1 MAVNHYFARTGETTY
16 APTLH
21 CEGAWSPEDYH
32 FASLAGLVVHVA
44 ERSCPE
50 GDTKKLAR
58 VSYDILGRLPLK
70 EATVLVETIR
80 PGRKIE
86 LVQVTV
92 QLEGRSAIIARI
104 WYLEAWDT
112 AEVADPLGQTF
123 PLPED
128 CVDQRFSEAWGG
140 GYIRQLTGRRV
151 TGLPAGEFFTWFTSP
166 NRLVDADERIPLA
179 EYFSRI
185 DTANGITAKHSP
197 EEWAFPN
204 VDLTVHIY
212 RHPEGEWTGL
222 EATNAWGPEGTGVTS
237 SILHDL
243 DGPLG
248 RAEQMQ
254 ALGRL

>member
-1 MAVNHYFARTGETTY
+1 MMSQHYFTRTGENTF
-16 APTLH
+16 APTIH

-44 ERSCPE
+44 ERSRPA

-58 VSYDILGRLPLK
+58 VSYDILGRLPLA
-70 EATVLVETIR
+70 EATVEVETLR

-92 QLEGRSAIIARI
+92 KLAGRDAIIARI

-112 AEVADPLGQTF
+112 SAVADAFSQTF
-123 PLPED
+123 PLPDD
-128 CVDQRFSEAWGG
+128 CVDQGFSTAWGG
-140 GYIRQLTGRRV
+140 GYIRQLIGRKV
-151 TGLPAGEFFTWFTSP
+151 AGLPEGEFFTWFTSP
-166 NRLVDADERIPLA
+166 AALVDSDERIPLA

-197 EEWAFPN
+197 EQWAFPN
-204 VDLTVHIY
+204 VDLTVHMY

-222 EATNAWGPEGTGVTS
+222 EATNTWGPSGTGVTS
-237 SILHDL
+237 TTLHDL
-243 DGPLG
+243 SGPLG

-254 ALGRL
+254 ALGKL